1 MAYGGSSNELQR
13 QGIPGRDLAD
23 RIDQAIAD
31 TDDHRFTEAMDL
43 IRNHLRRAWHIE
55 QSFIDRAPRPVAGD
69 PSDLSRAACR
79 FVDQVVTTLY
89 STWLR
94 DRTHRE
100 EVSATGRDAR
110 CARSRSPRTTAPQK
124 HMDDEG
130 GGDASSLM
138 DNSGGGGPLRKKSPT
153 RLWKELP
160 PECKSSEVRRLT
172 PPWKKQNNPPF
183 RPKEP
188 REPSRSPPR
197 TSPKPPPKPKPRPVP
212 KCATDIPA
220 PSTPTPEQPIPAND
234 TMAPPGPMDY
244 NDAISTWQALFEM
257 NPNEGIAEEEL
268 PLLPQHVG
276 DNIVE
281 TLVDKPLGDHN
292 TMVDAFPSFMGRLQ
306 QDAARAMMRARV
318 LRDRL
323 SIPGSSSDKPHDR
336 DTEHD
341 KDEEDEDSIYMQTS
355 LDFTAA
361 QDPNAG
367 PLLAKLQKAFND
379 LDPQT
384 ASSRAIRLASRLQEH
399 DGFLAVER
407 QAIEALLVS
416 FSTDT
421 PPAPQG
427 EASILEFCWVG
438 TWWRRLTG
446 QPEPDADEVDAN
458 LQAYEDAVNMEA
470 AARQAEEA
478 QEAAAE
484 QLYLRGL
491 EEAVECH
498 QEQVKAEAN
507 QQDDDAILRQA
518 MGLAW
523 EPPKKR
529 LCLGVCVT
537 DGQLTKAWDWELDG
551 GAEVQIHIKAT
562 KTTSPGRWLR
572 NGRPMRDHE
581 VPHELRE
588 DVHRKPAV
596 RKPPQVFDMN
606 QPATKELYKRWKQG
620 AVSNQSVVAA
630 SCPDM
635 LAFFY
640 DSTASNRS
648 RPTLTKQRRSLECPA
663 PRSTPRRSRRRARLH
678 PLAPKLN

>member
-1 MAYGGSSNELQR
+1 
-13 QGIPGRDLAD
+13 
-23 RIDQAIAD
+23 
-31 TDDHRFTEAMDL
+31 
-43 IRNHLRRAWHIE
+43 
-55 QSFIDRAPRPVAGD
+55 
-69 PSDLSRAACR
+69 
-79 FVDQVVTTLY
+79 
-89 STWLR
+89 
-94 DRTHRE
+94 
-100 EVSATGRDAR
+100 
-110 CARSRSPRTTAPQK
+110 
-124 HMDDEG
+124 
-130 GGDASSLM
+130 
-138 DNSGGGGPLRKKSPT
+138 
-153 RLWKELP
+153 
-160 PECKSSEVRRLT
+160 
-172 PPWKKQNNPPF
+172 
-183 RPKEP
+183 
-188 REPSRSPPR
+188 
-197 TSPKPPPKPKPRPVP
+197 
-212 KCATDIPA
+212 
-220 PSTPTPEQPIPAND
+220 
-234 TMAPPGPMDY
+234 MDY

-336 DTEHD
+336 DTEGD

-507 QQDDDAILRQA
+507 QQEDDAILRQA

-537 DGQLTKAWDWELDG
+537 DGQLTKGWRSG
-551 GAEVQIHIKAT
+551 GTDPHQGHENHQPGAMAAKWQAVARPRGAARAARRRTQEARRQKAT
-562 KTTSPGRWLR
+562 PGLR
-572 NGRPMRDHE
+572 HE
-581 VPHELRE
+581 PARHEGALQE
-588 DVHRKPAV
+588 MEAWGSVKPV
-596 RKPPQVFDMN
+596 SGSC
-606 QPATKELYKRWKQG
+606 EL
-620 AVSNQSVVAA
+620 
-630 SCPDM
+630 P
-635 LAFFY
+635 
-640 DSTASNRS
+640 
-648 RPTLTKQRRSLECPA
+648 
-663 PRSTPRRSRRRARLH
+663 
-678 PLAPKLN
+678 